1 MFLKFLLIQSYFA
14 LDNETKQVVATS
26 YLWKY
31 ISGQVKS
38 TRDCNRMTEKENA
51 KTVGEP
57 MIEIANL
64 RKVYRIGNEK
74 VVALN
79 AINLTIEKGEF
90 CCLLGT
96 SGSGKSTLLNM
107 MAGLEKPTKGTV
119 KIRGELVSSMSE
131 RKLARFRQDYL
142 GFVFQSYNLLPQ
154 LDAVENVS
162 LPLTFKGISRKMRE
176 KRAERLLTAV
186 GLKTHLKHK
195 PSQMSGG
202 QQQRVGIAR
211 AFAANPEIIFADE
224 PTGNLDSRTTL
235 EVMEL
240 MTSLARKKNQTLVIV
255 THDNEIAQYADRVV
269 RIMDGNIQ
277 EIKIQNQSVGV
288 AK

>member
-1 MFLKFLLIQSYFA
+1 M
-14 LDNETKQVVATS
+14 
-26 YLWKY
+26 
-31 ISGQVKS
+31 
-38 TRDCNRMTEKENA
+38 
-51 KTVGEP
+51 GEP
-57 MIEIANL
+57 IIEIANL
-64 RKVYRIGNEK
+64 RKVYRIGSEK
-74 VVALN
+74 IVALN
-79 AINLTIEKGEF
+79 TINLTIEKGEF

-119 KIRGELVSSMSE
+119 KIRGEMVSSMSE

-142 GFVFQSYNLLPQ
+142 GFIFQSYNLLPQ

-162 LPLTFKGISRKMRE
+162 LPLTFKGISRKMRD

-186 GLKTHLKHK
+186 GLKSHLRHK

-240 MTSLARKKNQTLVIV
+240 MMTLARKKNQTLIIV

-269 RIMDGNIQ
+269 RIKDGNVQ
-277 EIKIQNQSVGV
+277 EIIIQNQSVGV

>member
-1 MFLKFLLIQSYFA
+1 
-14 LDNETKQVVATS
+14 
-26 YLWKY
+26 
-31 ISGQVKS
+31 
-38 TRDCNRMTEKENA
+38 MTEKENA

-131 RKLARFRQDYL
+131 KKLARFRQDYL

-269 RIMDGNIQ
+269 RIKDGNIQ